1 MQERGPEQALK
12 RHAAAR
18 RWGLVVGLAAAVVAV
33 DHATKWWAL
42 QELPGNPI
50 ELVGTL
56 RLRLV
61 FNTGAAFG
69 LGSRY
74 APVIAL
80 AALVVV
86 LILVRTAR
94 LLTTWPSVVGVGL
107 ILGGAI
113 GNLADRLFRESDG
126 ILGGAVVDFID
137 VQWWPVFNIADI
149 AINVGAAVI
158 IVASMREPA
167 LGGAPD
173 PRSGP
178 GSVEGAG
185 PRDAS

>member
-12 RHAAAR
+12 ASAAAR
-18 RWGLVVGLAAAVVAV
+18 RWGLVVALAAVVIAV

-50 ELVGTL
+50 DLLWTL

-86 LILVRTAR
+86 LVLVRTAR
-94 LLTTWPSVVGVGL
+94 LLSTWPSVVGVGL
-107 ILGGAI
+107 VLGGAL
-113 GNLADRLFRESDG
+113 GNLADRLLREADG

-137 VQWWPVFNIADI
+137 LQWWPVFNVADI
-149 AINVGAAVI
+149 AINLGAVVI

-167 LGGAPD
+167 FGDGPGAGAGQD
-173 PRSGP
+173 PVEDAPGRSG
-178 GSVEGAG
+178 S
-185 PRDAS
+185 